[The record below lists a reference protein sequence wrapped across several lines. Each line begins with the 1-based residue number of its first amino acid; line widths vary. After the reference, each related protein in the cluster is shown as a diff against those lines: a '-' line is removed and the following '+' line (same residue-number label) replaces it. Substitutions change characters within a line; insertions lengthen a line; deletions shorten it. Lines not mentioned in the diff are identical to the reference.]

1 MLLRLTRIILSGS
14 KRSCPMTTPL
24 RALASLIVGIT
35 TVVGMMMYRRYSVEP
50 PTDLFT
56 SAMTVAAI
64 IVAWLV
70 IGFE

>member
-1 MLLRLTRIILSGS
+1 MTR
-14 KRSCPMTTPL
+14 PL

-56 SAMTVAAI
+56 SAVTVAAI

>member
-1 MLLRLTRIILSGS
+1 MLLPLTRIILPWSE
-14 KRSCPMTTPL
+14 RSCPMTRPL

-56 SAMTVAAI
+56 SAVTVAAI

>member
-1 MLLRLTRIILSGS
+1 MLLRLTRILSGS
-14 KRSCPMTTPL
+14 ERSCPMTTPL

-35 TVVGMMMYRRYSVEP
+35 TLVGMMVYRRYSVEP